1 MINKNKQ
8 VSKDRDSNSHKQI
21 KNNVVP
27 ICKNN
32 KNVVPTIVTQG
43 IEKNYSKQFL
53 KENKLIL
60 SYNYSKYLVE
70 IFQDKKLKTILWVYE
85 NKELIGLTSPNDIM
99 VMIQNRDRIRAE
111 DTKNALTSPNN
122 LKNKDLVFK
131 QQNTLNNRITNIT
144 E

>member
-1 MINKNKQ
+1 MENNNKLM
-8 VSKDRDSNSHKQI
+8 SKDKDSNSHKD
-21 KNNVVP
+21 KNKSYCCVEHKKLN
-27 ICKNN
+27 I
-32 KNVVPTIVTQG
+32 
-43 IEKNYSKQFL
+43 NYSKQFL

-60 SYNYSKYLVE
+60 SYNYSNKYLVE
-70 IFQDKKLKTILWVYE
+70 IFQNKKLKTILWVYE